1 MRTFKTK
8 WFQRWVSKEDLSDDA
23 LRRTVVEMVAGLVD
37 ADLGGHVLKK
47 RVALPGRGKRGS
59 LRTLVAFKADDK
71 AFFIYGFAKNERDN
85 VNQTEL
91 KALRLLATE
100 LLSYSPAQLT
110 KAITAGELVEVSD
123 NG

>member
-1 MRTFKTK
+1 MRIFKTK
-8 WFQRWVSKEDLSDDA
+8 WFQKWESKEDLGDET
-23 LRRTVVEMVAGLVD
+23 LRRTVAEMAAGLID

-59 LRTLVAFKADDK
+59 LRTLVAFKADEK

-85 VNQTEL
+85 ISQNEL

-100 LLSYSPAQLT
+100 LLSYGPASLA
-110 KAITAGELVEVSD
+110 KAMMTGELIEVSD
-123 NG
+123 DG

>member
-8 WFQRWVSKEDLSDDA
+8 WFQRWASKEDLSDDA

>member
-1 MRTFKTK
+1 MRTFKTR
-8 WFQRWVSKEDLSDDA
+8 WFQRWASKEGLSDDA
-23 LRRTVVEMVAGLVD
+23 LRRTVAEMVAGLVD
-37 ADLGGHVLKK
+37 ADLGGYVLKK

-59 LRTLVAFKADDK
+59 LRTLVAYKADDK

-85 VNQTEL
+85 VSQTEL

-100 LLSYSPAQLT
+100 LVSYSPAQLT
-110 KAITAGELVEVSD
+110 KAITAGELVEVID